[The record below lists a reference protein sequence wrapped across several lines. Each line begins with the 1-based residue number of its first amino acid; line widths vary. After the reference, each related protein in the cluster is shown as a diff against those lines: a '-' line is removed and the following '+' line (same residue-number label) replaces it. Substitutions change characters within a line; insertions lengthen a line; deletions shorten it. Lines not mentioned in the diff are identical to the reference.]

1 MMMRRRLYFVLPDVA
16 CAKLVGDDLL
26 LARVEDRRMRFLAK
40 RGTDLGKLREAGI
53 WEKTDLVHGAE
64 VGMVVGGIGG
74 FLLGLVIVLTPPD
87 GLEMQMITVLISAV
101 IGALFGAW
109 SASLIG
115 ASTPN
120 ARLKHFQADIDAG
133 RVLMMV
139 DVPSD
144 RVEEIR
150 DLVLLR
156 HPEANGGSIEP
167 TLPAFP

>member
-1 MMMRRRLYFVLPDVA
+1 MRRRLYFVLPDVA
-16 CAKLVGDDLL
+16 CARQIANELL
-26 LARVEDRRMRFLAK
+26 LARVEDRHMHFLAQ
-40 RGTDLGKLREAGI
+40 RGTDLTPLREAGV
-53 WEKTDLVHGAE
+53 WQKTDLVHGAE
-64 VGMVVGGIGG
+64 VGMIVGGIGG
-74 FLLGLVIVLTPPD
+74 FLLGLMAVLTPPD
-87 GLEMQMITVLISAV
+87 GVQMQMITVLISAI

-120 ARLKHFQADIDAG
+120 TRLKHFQADIEAG

-139 DVPSD
+139 DIPPS
-144 RVEEIR
+144 RVDEIR

-156 HPEANGGSIEP
+156 HPEANGGSVEP